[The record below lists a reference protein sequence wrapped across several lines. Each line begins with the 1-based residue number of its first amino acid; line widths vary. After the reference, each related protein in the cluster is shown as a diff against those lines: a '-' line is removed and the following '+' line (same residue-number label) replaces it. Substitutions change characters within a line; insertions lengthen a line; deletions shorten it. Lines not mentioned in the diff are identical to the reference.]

1 MNHPCIELPLT
12 ICRIFFAILLL
23 TLGLTFGA
31 SNGWTSPAFLAP
43 LIISFFLFPAFFWW
57 EARLGPGLALVEPST
72 WKYKNLT
79 MWIVLVLYTQGW
91 WTCNQVPI
99 IEVYVYE
106 RGDSSIIAALRIL
119 PQGIMGLFF
128 SFFLV

>member
-1 MNHPCIELPLT
+1 
-12 ICRIFFAILLL
+12 
-23 TLGLTFGA
+23 
-31 SNGWTSPAFLAP
+31 
-43 LIISFFLFPAFFWW
+43 
-57 EARLGPGLALVEPST
+57 
-72 WKYKNLT
+72 